1 MGDVLEEDEE
11 REERRAIPAV
21 GVDVSY
27 GLFRISLK
35 IFDRGTAR
43 TVLTGFGI
51 GFGAVVGAY
60 YLRNSQL
67 VMGAVRSA
75 LETTAGLQ
83 VGTVTPGSILVELIC
98 STDKSF
104 ISFMEDFETKEVA
117 RRLNQEFKNTGYNGE
132 LEVTIINKK
141 EVYKHLE
148 KIRGIQFLTFRWMSQ
163 NKPSEN
169 CSLLTRI

>member
-11 REERRAIPAV
+11 REERRVIPAV

-27 GLFRISLK
+27 GLFRLSLR

-51 GFGAVVGAY
+51 GFGAMVGAY

-83 VGTVTPGSILVELIC
+83 VGTVTPGSILVELLC

-117 RRLNQEFKNTGYNGE
+117 RRLNIEFKNAGYNGE
-132 LEVTIINKK
+132 LEVTIINQK
-141 EVYKHLE
+141 EAYKHLE
-148 KIRGIQFLTFRWMSQ
+148 KTRGIQYLTFRWMS
-163 NKPSEN
+163 K
-169 CSLLTRI
+169 LRLAKIAVF